1 MAQKRTSRK
10 KKQRVLKK
18 KEEKTVGGLPFGRT
32 QEEDDAIREARK
44 PIGSLQDMGNTI
56 TEGMSQNIQNLNTV
70 PNAIG
75 NSKFVQEGK
84 KWYNT
89 KQEEYKKASEDLVER
104 ARNPIRSS
112 QAEMKDLAAYNAKN
126 HPPETTNVLNTVK
139 NAFDTP
145 LFKKKEEKKK
155 KGKIGNF
162 EKKFAKVGEQFDKIA
177 FDLDF
182 DSLKSSD
189 KAAIIKQTL
198 IESSTNKSKIV
209 NDGVQEKI
217 NTETGFKNANFAD
230 VIWAEAIR
238 PVDNM
243 LASLNKAASGKKDK
257 DQGTKTTT
265 VIETEVFPAQ
275 KEKIHTPLLKFLY
288 DMILVPENDEEFKK
302 IVWSFIAKIN
312 EKALIDKNVPSGF
325 KEIQEI
331 TYTTNSAM
339 AGYTDTKDGE
349 EIGPA
354 NGGSTRKGRRKKQ
367 RGGTLQLNGLTVQ
380 FDVIEKE
387 TLFYSVLSNG
397 AEISTTNNFLKDL
410 QEMDKTKTYPFSL
423 LFFDLETIEEDW
435 LQKPESVDIL
445 LGLLKE
451 KEKGILV
458 ADPELEFKGTQEKLV
473 LRATFRLENGVY
485 GIFVHNSVDD
495 LDTVLNLLDGMELV
509 EVDEKEEVEV
519 EKKVKEEVEKKEVKE
534 VPIGATSIGEE
545 NNKKEEE
552 KQEKQPEKSNWELEK
567 EEAMKEGEEFEQ
579 KVKEA
584 KEKRLKEEEVKSTE
598 EEERNKPKRISDAI
612 LKTAIRL
619 VADSL
624 KKKATPKETAQKIL
638 NNVSKTGVNLV
649 ADGLKGTSEL
659 VNVKSEE
666 EPELQGTS
674 EFVAFTEDQVTALTK
689 LDPEIVPV
697 IENNK
702 QEINITNNYTRNVTK
717 IINNYLSDDELKKK
731 LSDLKTDVAGLKALI
746 EAFVNSQVI
755 HDIGTDNIQDATE
768 IKTTDSETQTS
779 PPDNT
784 VQQEQKQELETF
796 KQELQEKN
804 TGLENKIQDLQQK
817 LLESNIQN
825 KLTVEEKEA
834 LAKEKDTYFSQLQEL
849 QKTSQEIPN
858 EQLTKEN
865 LEALGERPLLLKEGV
880 PPLSIK
886 TKTTE
891 SNENSKPIV
900 PFKIS
905 ETGLRVGG
913 LEKGSH
919 LFKND
924 AVHIGWDYIKGIR
937 DKYEN
942 YKDKEPKMYKKI
954 ISPAIISERVTM
966 CKNLLNILDNLT
978 DIKKIEE
985 RKKHKKNVN
994 VSEIY
999 LEHVSIIA
1007 YILNYQNFN
1016 KLPITTVTSKNNE
1029 MQKYKP
1035 FTEDNLLYYLY
1046 KKKEISG
1053 NSNITIKEL
1062 KDTTNILDFFEKVR
1076 SYLYQELKKIDDSLS
1091 TNNNYFEPKKGKN
1104 TKSNTRKEYDEL
1116 LQEIHKIIQQK
1127 QQNLKDL
1134 EDKNDENVKLINMIP
1149 HKDRNKGGEKID
1161 IHIDTPNLEDY
1172 INKPFLI
1179 KSGQTDPTVTETPKE
1194 VLKHNYDTAI
1204 IPTPTNL
1211 NILDKIDTTIK
1222 LNREGIVDYE
1232 PINFLDLIDIAE
1244 PTTVEIPIPKNKKNK
1259 TKKNT
1264 EKPSSGRQS
1273 RRSLNSDSSKA
1284 ESEDQENTET
1294 YIVKPIKTDVSENVT
1309 SIINVLNKISKEDI
1323 QGLLKNPSN
1332 SEINS
1337 NSSSR
1342 RSSNTGSFVTSNDRP
1357 VSGNSSNSA
1366 ETIQSARNIS
1376 PGISPGIS
1384 PNSSNFGTPTGTPLT
1399 SARNNN

>member
-112 QAEMKDLAAYNAKN
+112 QEEMKDLAAYNAKN

-834 LAKEKDTYFSQLQEL
+834 LAKEKATYFSQLQEL
-849 QKTSQEIPN
+849 QKTSQKIPN

-865 LEALGERPLLLKEGV
+865 LEALGERPSLLI

-886 TKTTE
+886 TKTIE

-937 DKYEN
+937 EKYQSF
-942 YKDKEPKMYKKI
+942 KETQMYKKI

-985 RKKHKKNVN
+985 RKKHKKNVP
-994 VSEIY
+994 EIY
-999 LEHVSIIA
+999 LEHASIIT
-1007 YILNYQNFN
+1007 YILNYQDFN
-1016 KLPITTVTSKNNE
+1016 KLPIKTVTSKNNE
-1029 MQKYKP
+1029 IQKYKD

-1046 KKKEISG
+1046 KKQEIPI
-1053 NSNITIKEL
+1053 NSTITIKDL
-1062 KDTTNILDFFEKVR
+1062 KDTTNILDFFKKIR

-1091 TNNNYFEPKKGKN
+1091 TNNNYFEPKNGKN

-1149 HKDRNKGGEKID
+1149 HKDRNKSGEKID
-1161 IHIDTPNLEDY
+1161 IHMDTPNLEDY

-1179 KSGQTDPTVTETPKE
+1179 KSGQTDPTVTESPKE

-1204 IPTPTNL
+1204 IPTLTNL
-1211 NILDKIDTTIK
+1211 NILDTIDTTIK
-1222 LNREGIVDYE
+1222 LNREGIVDYK
-1232 PINFLDLIDIAE
+1232 PINFLDLIDIAK

-1294 YIVKPIKTDVSENVT
+1294 YIVKPIKTDVSENVK
-1309 SIINVLNKISKEDI
+1309 SILNILNKINKEDI
-1323 QGLLKNPSN
+1323 QDLLKKESDTSDDILSDN
-1332 SEINS
+1332 
-1337 NSSSR
+1337 
-1342 RSSNTGSFVTSNDRP
+1342 NTSFVTHIENDQHNNTGR
-1357 VSGNSSNSA
+1357 SSSTIDEGNLNTDSRGPSIYG
-1366 ETIQSARNIS
+1366 TY
-1376 PGISPGIS
+1376 
-1384 PNSSNFGTPTGTPLT
+1384 GTPR
-1399 SARNNN
+1399 SDM